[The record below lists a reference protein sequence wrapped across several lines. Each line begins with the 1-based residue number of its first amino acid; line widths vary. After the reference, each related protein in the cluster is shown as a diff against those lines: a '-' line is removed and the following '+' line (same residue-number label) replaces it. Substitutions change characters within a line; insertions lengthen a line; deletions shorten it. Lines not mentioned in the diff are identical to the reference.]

1 MLIVKDLSIERL
13 DKKIFENINLS
24 LSPGNITILK
34 GKNGSGKT
42 TLLKAI
48 LNLIEPSFGSIYW
61 KGKLLK
67 KNLYDFYNHVTYIAD
82 TTSSLRKLTIK
93 DNINIWKK
101 FFISNI
107 NDAQIETALKT
118 LKLDNYLNKKV
129 GTLSFGETKKLEF
142 LRLIIENKKVW
153 ILDEPLS
160 NLDEDSIELM
170 KQTFEDHC
178 SKEGSIIFSSHQNP
192 GIYVTEEIQLIK

>member
-67 KNLYDFYNHVTYIAD
+67 KNLYDFYNHVTYIGD

-101 FFISNI
+101 FFVSNI

-118 LKLDNYLNKKV
+118 LKLDSYLNKKV

-170 KQTFEDHC
+170 KQTFEDHS

-192 GIYVTEEIQLIK
+192 GIYVTEEINL

>member
-1 MLIVKDLSIERL
+1 MIIVKDLSVDRL
-13 DKKIFENINLS
+13 DKKIFENVNLS
-24 LSPGNITILK
+24 LTSGNITILK

-48 LNLIEPSFGSIYW
+48 LNIIEPSFGSVYW

-67 KNLYDFYNHVTYIAD
+67 KNLYDFYNHATYIAD

-101 FFISNI
+101 FFVSNI

-192 GIYVTEEIQLIK
+192 GIYVTEEINL

>member
-1 MLIVKDLSIERL
+1 MLIVKDLSIERS

-42 TLLKAI
+42 TLLKTI
-48 LNLIEPSFGSIYW
+48 LNLLEPSFGSIYW

-67 KNLYDFYNHVTYIAD
+67 KNLYDFYNHVTYIPD
-82 TTSSLRKLTIK
+82 TTTSLKKLTIT

-101 FFISNI
+101 FFLSDI
-107 NDAQIETALKT
+107 NNAQIETALRT
-118 LKLDNYLNKKV
+118 LKLDNNLNKKV

-142 LRLIIENKKVW
+142 LRLIIENKNVW
-153 ILDEPLS
+153 ILDEPFS
-160 NLDEDSIELM
+160 NLDDDSIELM

-178 SKEGSIIFSSHQNP
+178 AKEGSIIFSSHQNP
-192 GIYVTEEIQLIK
+192 GIYVTEEMQL

>member
-1 MLIVKDLSIERL
+1 MIIVKDLSVERL

-24 LSPGNITILK
+24 LTSGCITILK

-42 TLLKAI
+42 TLLKTI
-48 LNLIEPSFGSIYW
+48 LNIIEPSAGSIYW

-67 KNLYDFYNHVTYIAD
+67 KNLYDFYNNITYIAD
-82 TTSSLRKLTIK
+82 KTSSLTKLTVK

-101 FFISNI
+101 IFSSNI
-107 NDAQIETALKT
+107 NDSQIETALKT
-118 LKLDNYLNKKV
+118 LKLENYLNRKV
-129 GTLSFGETKKLEF
+129 ETLSLGETKKLEF
-142 LRLIIENKKVW
+142 LRLIIENKKLW

-160 NLDEDSIELM
+160 SLDEDSIELM

-178 SKEGSIIFSSHQNP
+178 SKEGSIIFSSHHNP
-192 GIYVTEEIQLIK
+192 GIYVTEEIHL

>member
-1 MLIVKDLSIERL
+1 MLIVKDLSIDRL

-67 KNLYDFYNHVTYIAD
+67 KNLYDFYNHVTYIGD

-142 LRLIIENKKVW
+142 LRLIMENKKVW

-192 GIYVTEEIQLIK
+192 GIYVTEEINL

>member
-1 MLIVKDLSIERL
+1 MILVKNLSVERL

-24 LSPGNITILK
+24 LTSGNITILK

-42 TLLKAI
+42 TLLKTI
-48 LNLIEPSFGSIYW
+48 LNIIEPSFGSIYW

-82 TTSSLRKLTIK
+82 KTSSLTKLTVK
-93 DNINIWKK
+93 DNINIWNKI
-101 FFISNI
+101 FLSNI
-107 NDAQIETALKT
+107 NNSQIEIALKT
-118 LKLDNYLNKKV
+118 LKLENYLNHKV
-129 GTLSFGETKKLEF
+129 GTLSLGETKKLEF
-142 LRLIIENKKVW
+142 LRLIIENKKVC

-160 NLDEDSIELM
+160 SLDDDTVELI
-170 KQTFEDHC
+170 KQTFEDHV

-192 GIYVTEEIQLIK
+192 GIYVSEEINL

>member
-1 MLIVKDLSIERL
+1 MLIVKDLCIERL

-24 LSPGNITILK
+24 LTPGNITILK

-67 KNLYDFYNHVTYIAD
+67 KNLYDFYNHVTYIGD
-82 TTSSLRKLTIK
+82 TTSSLKKLTIK
-93 DNINIWKK
+93 DNVNIWRK
-101 FFISNI
+101 FFLSNI
-107 NDAQIETALKT
+107 NNDQIETALKT

-142 LRLIIENKKVW
+142 LRLIIESKKVW

-160 NLDEDSIELM
+160 NLDENSIELL
-170 KQTFEDHC
+170 KQTFEDHTA
-178 SKEGSIIFSSHQNP
+178 KQGSIIFSSHQNP
-192 GIYVTEEIQLIK
+192 GIYVTEEINL

>member
-42 TLLKAI
+42 TLLKTI
-48 LNLIEPSFGSIYW
+48 LNLLEPSFGSIYW

-93 DNINIWKK
+93 DNVNIWKK

-170 KQTFEDHC
+170 KQTFEDHS

-192 GIYVTEEIQLIK
+192 GIYVTEEIQL

>member
-1 MLIVKDLSIERL
+1 MLIVKDLSVERI

-24 LSPGNITILK
+24 LTPGNITILK

-48 LNLIEPSFGSIYW
+48 LNLIEPSFGSIFW

-67 KNLYDFYNHVTYIAD
+67 RNLYDFYNHATYIAD

-93 DNINIWKK
+93 DNVNIWKK

-192 GIYVTEEIQLIK
+192 GIYVTEEIEL

>member
-24 LSPGNITILK
+24 LAPGNITILK
-34 GKNGSGKT
+34 GKNGAGKT

-48 LNLIEPSFGSIYW
+48 LNIIEPSFGSIYW

-82 TTSSLRKLTIK
+82 TTSSLKKLTIK

-107 NDAQIETALKT
+107 NDAQIETALQT
-118 LKLDNYLNKKV
+118 LKLDNYCNKKV

-160 NLDEDSIELM
+160 NLDEDSIELI

-192 GIYVTEEIQLIK
+192 GIYVTEEINL

>member
-24 LSPGNITILK
+24 LTPGKITILK

-48 LNLIEPSFGSIYW
+48 LNLIEPSFGSIFW

-67 KNLYDFYNHVTYIAD
+67 RNLYDFYNHATYIAD

-93 DNINIWKK
+93 DNVNIWKK

-170 KQTFEDHC
+170 KQTFEDHS

-192 GIYVTEEIQLIK
+192 GIYVTEEIQL

>member
-1 MLIVKDLSIERL
+1 MLIVKDLSIERI
-13 DKKIFENINLS
+13 DKKIFENISLS
-24 LSPGNITILK
+24 LAPGNITILK

-48 LNLIEPSFGSIYW
+48 LNIIEPSFGSIYW

-67 KNLYDFYNHVTYIAD
+67 KNLYDFYNHVTYIPD
-82 TTSSLRKLTIK
+82 TTSSLKKLTIK
-93 DNINIWKK
+93 DNISIWRK

-107 NDAQIETALKT
+107 SDSQIDIALKT

-142 LRLIIENKKVW
+142 LRLIIENKNVW
-153 ILDEPLS
+153 VLDEPLS
-160 NLDEDSIELM
+160 NLDEDSIELI

-178 SKEGSIIFSSHQNP
+178 AKGGSIIFSSHQNP
-192 GIYVTEEIQLIK
+192 GIYVTEEMQL

>member
-13 DKKIFENINLS
+13 HKKIFENINLS

-48 LNLIEPSFGSIYW
+48 LNLLEPSFGSIYW

-67 KNLYDFYNHVTYIAD
+67 KNLYDFYNHVTYIGD
-82 TTSSLRKLTIK
+82 TTSSLRKLTIR
-93 DNINIWKK
+93 DNVNIWKK

-107 NDAQIETALKT
+107 NDTQIETALKT
-118 LKLDNYLNKKV
+118 LKLDNYLNQRV
-129 GTLSFGETKKLEF
+129 GSLSFGEAKKLEF
-142 LRLIIENKKVW
+142 LRLIIENKNVW

-178 SKEGSIIFSSHQNP
+178 TKEGSIIFSSHQNP
-192 GIYVTEEIQLIK
+192 GIYVTEEIQL

>member
-1 MLIVKDLSIERL
+1 MLIVKDLSVERI

-24 LSPGNITILK
+24 LTPGNITILK

-48 LNLIEPSFGSIYW
+48 LNLIEPSFGSIFW

-67 KNLYDFYNHVTYIAD
+67 RNLYDFYNHATYIAD

-93 DNINIWKK
+93 DNVNIWKK

-192 GIYVTEEIQLIK
+192 GIYVKEEINL

>member
-1 MLIVKDLSIERL
+1 MIIVKNLSVERL

-24 LSPGNITILK
+24 LTPGNITILK

-42 TLLKAI
+42 TLLKTI
-48 LNLIEPSFGSIYW
+48 LNIIEPSFGSIYW
-61 KGKLLK
+61 KGKLIK

-82 TTSSLRKLTIK
+82 TTSSLRKLTIE

-101 FFISNI
+101 FFISKI
-107 NDAQIETALKT
+107 NDTQIETALKT

-129 GTLSFGETKKLEF
+129 GELSFGESKKLEF
-142 LRLIIENKKVW
+142 LRLVIESKNVW

-160 NLDEDSIELM
+160 NLDEDSVELI
-170 KQTFEDHC
+170 KQTFEDHVA
-178 SKEGSIIFSSHQNP
+178 KEGSIIFSSHQNP
-192 GIYVTEEIQLIK
+192 GIYVTEEIHL

>member
-48 LNLIEPSFGSIYW
+48 LNLLEPSFGSIYW

-192 GIYVTEEIQLIK
+192 GIYVTEEIQL

>member
-1 MLIVKDLSIERL
+1 MLIVKDLSIQRL
-13 DKKIFENINLS
+13 EKTIFENISLS
-24 LSPGNITILK
+24 LSPRNITILK

-48 LNLIEPSFGSIYW
+48 LNIIEPSFGSIYW

-67 KNLYDFYNHVTYIAD
+67 KNLYDFYNHVTYIPD
-82 TTSSLRKLTIK
+82 TTTSLKKLTIT

-101 FFISNI
+101 FFISDI
-107 NDAQIETALKT
+107 NNAQIETALRT
-118 LKLDNYLNKKV
+118 LKLDNNLNKKV

-142 LRLIIENKKVW
+142 LRLIIENKNVW
-153 ILDEPLS
+153 ILDEPFS
-160 NLDEDSIELM
+160 NLDDDSIELM

-178 SKEGSIIFSSHQNP
+178 AKEGSIIFSSHQNP
-192 GIYVTEEIQLIK
+192 GIYVTEEMQL

>member
-24 LSPGNITILK
+24 LLPGNITILK

-42 TLLKAI
+42 TLIKAI
-48 LNLIEPSFGSIYW
+48 LNLLEPSFGSIYW

-67 KNLYDFYNHVTYIAD
+67 KNLYDFYNHVTYIGD
-82 TTSSLRKLTIK
+82 TTSSLRKLTII

-101 FFISNI
+101 FFISKI

-142 LRLIIENKKVW
+142 LRLIMENKKVW

-170 KQTFEDHC
+170 KQTFEDHS

-192 GIYVTEEIQLIK
+192 GIYVSEEIHL

>member
-1 MLIVKDLSIERL
+1 MILVKELSVERSN
-13 DKKIFENINLS
+13 KKIFENINLS
-24 LSPGNITILK
+24 LTSGNITILK

-48 LNLIEPSFGSIYW
+48 LNIIQPSAGSIYW

-67 KNLYDFYNHVTYIAD
+67 KNLYDFYNNITYIAD
-82 TTSSLRKLTIK
+82 RTSSLTKLTVK

-101 FFISNI
+101 FFTSNI
-107 NDAQIETALKT
+107 NNDQIETALKT
-118 LKLDNYLNKKV
+118 LNLDKYLNKKV
-129 GTLSFGETKKLEF
+129 GTLSFGEKKKLEF
-142 LRLIIENKKVW
+142 LRLIIENKNVW

-178 SKEGSIIFSSHQNP
+178 AKEGAIIFSSHHNP
-192 GIYVTEEIQLIK
+192 GIYVTEEIEL

>member
-24 LSPGNITILK
+24 LTSGNITILK

-42 TLLKAI
+42 TLLKAL
-48 LNLIEPSFGSIYW
+48 LNIIEPSFGSIYW

-67 KNLYDFYNHVTYIAD
+67 KNLYDFYNHVTYIGD

-107 NDAQIETALKT
+107 NDAQIETALQT
-118 LKLDNYLNKKV
+118 LKLDNYFNKKV

-192 GIYVTEEIQLIK
+192 GIYVTEEINL